1 MLTKS
6 TVTETSKTWMV
17 EDGVNNKMVNFKI
30 DTGAAVT
37 AVPKSLMQVLPG
49 LSPTDKTLR
58 GGGGCNHKLS
68 LLRKASVVL
77 TFGGKRIKDTVYVVD

>member
-6 TVTETSKTWMV
+6 IVTETSKTWMV
-17 EDGVNNKMVNFKI
+17 EVGVNNKMVNFKI

-37 AVPKSLMQVLPG
+37 AVPKSMMQVLPS

-58 GGGGCNHKLS
+58 GAVTISSHCSEKL
-68 LLRKASVVL
+68 LLFSHLGVSGSRTQFMS
-77 TFGGKRIKDTVYVVD
+77 